1 VAQNSLRQDDLPTA
15 GRNGNRQAIE
25 LQNARRLRALHLA
38 RPGWNFDSSYCDKY
52 AVINVQTKPA
62 HPARAVRVL
71 VADSSRIHT
80 QLLSEALQRDPEL
93 DVVTWNADPRSLLPA
108 ALAGDLN
115 VLAVS
120 SALDGHPARG
130 LETLRELRAARPS
143 IRAVVLLDSRKPEA
157 ILDAFRSG
165 ARGVFNRDSSIEM
178 FCKCI
183 RSVHQGQIWADS
195 ADVALVIEALA
206 SAPRM
211 RLPAADGLNLLS
223 KREREV
229 VQCLVQGLTN
239 REIAERMGLSPH
251 TVKNYLFRVFDKL
264 GVSNRTEL
272 LFMTLSQGGSAE
284 EAPDPGETAPDG
296 IPSDAGLAA
305 LRKAAEAGEPH
316 AQLSLSQAYWAR
328 RAEPAD
334 LVRAYMWHL
343 VATKRADEAGRFIS
357 KQMTPKEIEEAEQQ
371 ALQWLSRLKKIFP
384 LPRPS

>member
-1 VAQNSLRQDDLPTA
+1 M
-15 GRNGNRQAIE
+15 
-25 LQNARRLRALHLA
+25 
-38 RPGWNFDSSYCDKY
+38 K
-52 AVINVQTKPA
+52 AVVIVQTKPA
-62 HPARAVRVL
+62 QPARAVRVM

-93 DVVTWNADPRSLLPA
+93 DVVTWNADPRGLLAA
-108 ALAGDLN
+108 ALAGDVN

-120 SALDGHPARG
+120 SALDGHPGRG
-130 LETLRELRAARPS
+130 LETLRELRSARPGV
-143 IRAVVLLDSRKPEA
+143 RAVVLLDSRRPEA
-157 ILDAFRSG
+157 ILDAFRAG

-211 RLPAADGLNLLS
+211 RLPAPDGLNLLS
-223 KREREV
+223 KRECEV

-272 LFMTLSQGGSAE
+272 LFMTLSQGSSTEDVATP
-284 EAPDPGETAPDG
+284 APGAAAPDG

-305 LRKAAEAGEPH
+305 LLNAAEAGAPH

-328 RAEPAD
+328 RSEPAD

-343 VATKRADEAGRFIS
+343 VATKRADEAGRFLA
-357 KQMTPKEIEEAEQQ
+357 KQMTPKEIEEAEQR
-371 ALQWLSRLKKIFP
+371 ALQWLSRLKNIKP
-384 LPRPS
+384 LAAPV

>member
-1 VAQNSLRQDDLPTA
+1 
-15 GRNGNRQAIE
+15 
-25 LQNARRLRALHLA
+25 
-38 RPGWNFDSSYCDKY
+38 
-52 AVINVQTKPA
+52 VINVQTKPA
-62 HPARAVRVL
+62 QAERAVRVM

-93 DVVTWNADPRSLLPA
+93 DVVPWNADPRGLLAA
-108 ALAGDLN
+108 ALAGDVN

-130 LETLRELRAARPS
+130 LETLRQLRAARPG

-157 ILDAFRSG
+157 ILDAFRAG

-211 RLPAADGLNLLS
+211 RLPSADGLNLLS
-223 KREREV
+223 KRECEV

-272 LFMTLSQGGSAE
+272 LFMTLSQGGNAE
-284 EAPDPGETAPDG
+284 EAAAPEPAATAPDG
-296 IPSDAGLAA
+296 IPSDTSLAA
-305 LRKAAEAGEPH
+305 LLKAAEAGAPH

-328 RAEPAD
+328 RSEPAD
-334 LVRAYMWHL
+334 LVRAYMWLL
-343 VATKRADEAGRFIS
+343 VATKRANEAGQFIA
-357 KQMTPKEIEEAEQQ
+357 KQLTPKEIEEAEQQ
-371 ALQWLSRLKKIFP
+371 AQQWISRLKKIFP
-384 LPRPS
+384 LPDPA

>member
-1 VAQNSLRQDDLPTA
+1 M
-15 GRNGNRQAIE
+15 
-25 LQNARRLRALHLA
+25 
-38 RPGWNFDSSYCDKY
+38 
-52 AVINVQTKPA
+52 
-62 HPARAVRVL
+62 

-93 DVVTWNADPRSLLPA
+93 DVVTWNADPRGLLAA
-108 ALAGDLN
+108 ALAGDVN

-120 SALDGHPARG
+120 SALDGHPGRG
-130 LETLRELRAARPS
+130 LETLRELRSARPGV
-143 IRAVVLLDSRKPEA
+143 RAVVLLDSRRPEA
-157 ILDAFRSG
+157 ILDAFRAG

-211 RLPAADGLNLLS
+211 RLPAPDGLNLLS
-223 KREREV
+223 KRECEV

-272 LFMTLSQGGSAE
+272 LFMTLSQGSSTEDVATP
-284 EAPDPGETAPDG
+284 APGAAAPDG

-305 LRKAAEAGEPH
+305 LLNAAEAGAPH

-328 RAEPAD
+328 RSEPAD

-343 VATKRADEAGRFIS
+343 VATKRADEAGRFLA
-357 KQMTPKEIEEAEQQ
+357 KQMTPKEIEEAEQR
-371 ALQWLSRLKKIFP
+371 ALQWLSRLKNIKP
-384 LPRPS
+384 LAAPV

>member
-1 VAQNSLRQDDLPTA
+1 MV
-15 GRNGNRQAIE
+15 
-25 LQNARRLRALHLA
+25 
-38 RPGWNFDSSYCDKY
+38 
-52 AVINVQTKPA
+52 NVQTKPA
-62 HPARAVRVL
+62 QPARAVRVL

-93 DVVTWNADPRSLLPA
+93 DVVTWNADPRGLLAA
-108 ALAGDLN
+108 ALAGDVN

-157 ILDAFRSG
+157 ILDAFRAG

-223 KREREV
+223 KRECEV
-229 VQCLVQGLTN
+229 VESLVQGLTN

-272 LFMTLSQGGSAE
+272 LFMTLSQGGIAE
-284 EAPDPGETAPDG
+284 ETSERE
-296 IPSDAGLAA
+296 PSVALPNGKPSEASLEA
-305 LRKAAEAGEPH
+305 LRKAAEAGTPS
-316 AQLSLSQAYWAR
+316 AQLSLSQAYAR
-328 RAEPAD
+328 RALPED
-334 LVRAYMWHL
+334 LVRAYVWHL
-343 VATKRADEAGRFIS
+343 VASQRTAEAGELIT
-357 KQMTPKEIEEAEQQ
+357 KQMTPQQIEEAKQQ
-371 ALQWLSRLKKIFP
+371 AATWISRLKKVPP
-384 LPRPS
+384 LD

>member
-1 VAQNSLRQDDLPTA
+1 MV
-15 GRNGNRQAIE
+15 
-25 LQNARRLRALHLA
+25 
-38 RPGWNFDSSYCDKY
+38 
-52 AVINVQTKPA
+52 NVQTKPA
-62 HPARAVRVL
+62 QPARAVRVL

-93 DVVTWNADPRSLLPA
+93 DVVTWNADPRGLLAA
-108 ALAGDLN
+108 ALAGDVN

-157 ILDAFRSG
+157 ILDAFRAG

-211 RLPAADGLNLLS
+211 RLPAANGLNLLS
-223 KREREV
+223 KRECEV

-272 LFMTLSQGGSAE
+272 LFMTLSQGGNTE
-284 EAPDPGETAPDG
+284 EAAAPDPGATAPDG
-296 IPSDAGLAA
+296 IPSEASLAA
-305 LRKAAEAGEPH
+305 LLNAAEAGAPQ

-328 RAEPAD
+328 RTEPAD

-343 VATKRADEAGRFIS
+343 VATRRAAEAGRFIS
-357 KQMTPKEIEEAEQQ
+357 KQLTPKEIEEAEQQ
-371 ALQWLSRLKKIFP
+371 AGQWISRLKKIFP
-384 LPRPS
+384 LSGPA

>member
-1 VAQNSLRQDDLPTA
+1 
-15 GRNGNRQAIE
+15 
-25 LQNARRLRALHLA
+25 LHLG
-38 RPGWNFDSSYCDKY
+38 PVGTSIL
-52 AVINVQTKPA
+52 AVVNVQTKPA
-62 HPARAVRVL
+62 QPARAVRVL

-80 QLLSEALQRDPEL
+80 QLLSEALLRDPEL
-93 DVVTWNADPRSLLPA
+93 DVVTWNADPRGLLAA
-108 ALAGDLN
+108 ALAGNVN

-157 ILDAFRSG
+157 ILDAFRAG

-211 RLPAADGLNLLS
+211 RLPAANGLNLLS
-223 KREREV
+223 KRECEV

-284 EAPDPGETAPDG
+284 ESAAPDPGATAPDG
-296 IPSDAGLAA
+296 IPSEASLAA
-305 LRKAAEAGEPH
+305 LLNAAEAGAPQ

-343 VATKRADEAGRFIS
+343 VATRRAAEAGRFIS
-357 KQMTPKEIEEAEQQ
+357 KQLTPKEIEEAEQQ
-371 ALQWLSRLKKIFP
+371 AGQWISRLKKIFP
-384 LPRPS
+384 LSGPA

>member
-1 VAQNSLRQDDLPTA
+1 LELRFFL
-15 GRNGNRQAIE
+15 
-25 LQNARRLRALHLA
+25 LRY
-38 RPGWNFDSSYCDKY
+38 SYCDEH

-62 HPARAVRVL
+62 QPARAVRVM

-93 DVVTWNADPRSLLPA
+93 DVVTWNGDPRGLVAA
-108 ALAGDLN
+108 ALAGDVN

-120 SALDGHPARG
+120 SALDGQPSRG
-130 LETLRELRAARPS
+130 LETLREVRAARPS

-157 ILDAFRSG
+157 ILDAFRAG

-211 RLPAADGLNLLS
+211 RLPAPDGLNLLS
-223 KREREV
+223 KRECEV

-272 LFMTLSQGGSAE
+272 LFMTLSQGGGAE
-284 EAPDPGETAPDG
+284 EAASPAPEPGATAPDG
-296 IPSDAGLAA
+296 VPSDASLAA
-305 LRKAAEAGEPH
+305 LRKAAEAGAPH

-328 RAEPAD
+328 RTEPAD

-384 LPRPS
+384 LQGPA

>member
-1 VAQNSLRQDDLPTA
+1 V
-15 GRNGNRQAIE
+15 
-25 LQNARRLRALHLA
+25 
-38 RPGWNFDSSYCDKY
+38 
-52 AVINVQTKPA
+52 VNVQTKPA
-62 HPARAVRVL
+62 QPARAVRVL

-93 DVVTWNADPRSLLPA
+93 DVVTWNADPRGLLAA
-108 ALAGDLN
+108 ALAGDVN

-157 ILDAFRSG
+157 ILDAFRAG

-223 KREREV
+223 KRECEV
-229 VQCLVQGLTN
+229 VESLVQGLTN

-284 EAPDPGETAPDG
+284 EAAAPDPVAVAPDG
-296 IPSDAGLAA
+296 IPSGASLSA
-305 LRKAAEAGEPH
+305 LLNAAEAGAPQ

-328 RAEPAD
+328 RTEPAD

-343 VATKRADEAGRFIS
+343 VATRRAAEAGRFIS

-371 ALQWLSRLKKIFP
+371 AGQWISRLKKIFP
-384 LPRPS
+384 LSGPA

>member
-1 VAQNSLRQDDLPTA
+1 M
-15 GRNGNRQAIE
+15 
-25 LQNARRLRALHLA
+25 
-38 RPGWNFDSSYCDKY
+38 
-52 AVINVQTKPA
+52 
-62 HPARAVRVL
+62 

-93 DVVTWNADPRSLLPA
+93 DVVDWNADPRGLLA
-108 ALAGDLN
+108 AAMAGDVN

-130 LETLRELRAARPS
+130 LDTLRELRAACPG

-157 ILDAFRSG
+157 ILDAFRAG

-211 RLPAADGLNLLS
+211 RLPAADGVNLLS
-223 KREREV
+223 KRECEA

-251 TVKNYLFRVFDKL
+251 TVKNYLFKVFDKL

-272 LFMTLSQGGSAE
+272 LFMTLHQGSNAEDAAAPGPAATSPAGVSSA
-284 EAPDPGETAPDG
+284 A
-296 IPSDAGLAA
+296 SLAA
-305 LRKAAEAGEPH
+305 LLKAAEAGAPH

-328 RAEPAD
+328 RTEPAD

-343 VATKRADEAGRFIS
+343 VATKRASEGGQFIA
-357 KQMTPKEIEEAEQQ
+357 KQLTPKEIAEAEQQ
-371 ALQWLSRLKKIFP
+371 ALQWISRLKKVFP
-384 LPRPS
+384 LPDPV

>member
-1 VAQNSLRQDDLPTA
+1 
-15 GRNGNRQAIE
+15 
-25 LQNARRLRALHLA
+25 
-38 RPGWNFDSSYCDKY
+38 
-52 AVINVQTKPA
+52 
-62 HPARAVRVL
+62 
-71 VADSSRIHT
+71 
-80 QLLSEALQRDPEL
+80 
-93 DVVTWNADPRSLLPA
+93 
-108 ALAGDLN
+108 
-115 VLAVS
+115 
-120 SALDGHPARG
+120 
-130 LETLRELRAARPS
+130 
-143 IRAVVLLDSRKPEA
+143 VVLLDSRKPEA
-157 ILDAFRSG
+157 ILDAFRAG

-206 SAPRM
+206 SAPRV

-223 KREREV
+223 KRECEV

-284 EAPDPGETAPDG
+284 ESPTIDQAATLPEEVS
-296 IPSDAGLAA
+296 SDASLAA
-305 LRKAAEAGEPH
+305 LRKAAEAGAPH
-316 AQLSLSQAYWAR
+316 AQLSLSQAYWTR
-328 RAEPAD
+328 RAGPAD

-343 VATKRADEAGRFIS
+343 VATKRADEAGRFLS

-371 ALQWLSRLKKIFP
+371 AGQWLSRLKRIFP
-384 LPRPS
+384 LPGSA

>member
-1 VAQNSLRQDDLPTA
+1 M
-15 GRNGNRQAIE
+15 
-25 LQNARRLRALHLA
+25 
-38 RPGWNFDSSYCDKY
+38 
-52 AVINVQTKPA
+52 
-62 HPARAVRVL
+62 

-93 DVVTWNADPRSLLPA
+93 DVVPWNADPRGLLAA
-108 ALAGDLN
+108 ALAGDVN

-120 SALDGHPARG
+120 SALDGHAGRG
-130 LETLRELRAARPS
+130 LETLRELRASRPG
-143 IRAVVLLDSRKPEA
+143 IRTVVLLDSRKPEA
-157 ILDAFRSG
+157 ILDAFRAG

-211 RLPAADGLNLLS
+211 RLPASDGLNLLS
-223 KREREV
+223 KRECEV

-272 LFMTLSQGGSAE
+272 LFMTLSQGSAE
-284 EAPDPGETAPDG
+284 EAAAPAPEPGATAPDG
-296 IPSDAGLAA
+296 IASDASLAA
-305 LRKAAEAGEPH
+305 LRKAAEAGAPY

-343 VATKRADEAGRFIS
+343 VATKRAEEAGRFIS
-357 KQMTPKEIEEAEQQ
+357 KQLTPKEIEEAEQQ
-371 ALQWLSRLKKIFP
+371 ALQWLSRLKKIP
-384 LPRPS
+384 PMSDPA